1 MPGHASIAL
10 LETLGYEKSNKKLLN
25 LPGSYET
32 KDPNKQNISRG
43 IQSIGFSITCC
54 TRYLEMLQQDGQ
66 SVR

>member
-25 LPGSYET
+25 LPGSYAT

-54 TRYLEMLQQDGQ
+54 T
-66 SVR
+66 

>member
-32 KDPNKQNISRG
+32 KDPNKQHILAGAFN
-43 IQSIGFSITCC
+43 QYVFITTC
-54 TRYLEMLQQDGQ
+54 T
-66 SVR
+66 